1 MMEAAAGVNPGG
13 AHVGVRKER
22 AAGTAA
28 ALKDAARSQFLERGY
43 LNTKITDIT
52 AAAGRAT
59 GSFYDHFASKE
70 DLLQALLADM
80 REQASADLAQQDHPG
95 ADHADHDLT
104 EREQLRAHLAVAWRV
119 MRANL
124 PVVTALHESAIAEG
138 VGSGR
143 AWAQLVEDTG
153 MLREHLDYLRD
164 RGHALPGDP
173 TLVAAAMGGM
183 LAMLGYAMPPSG
195 DSAASGYTDDEV
207 LDTVT
212 ALLLTGLRGQQEDG
226 AERQVA
232 GSDRGLR

>member
-1 MMEAAAGVNPGG
+1 M
-13 AHVGVRKER
+13 GVRKER

-70 DLLQALLADM
+70 DLLQALLTDM

-104 EREQLRAHLAVAWRV
+104 DRAQLRAHLAVAWRV

-124 PVVTALHESAIAEG
+124 PVVAALHESAVAEG

-143 AWAQLVEDTG
+143 AWGQLVEDTG
-153 MLREHLDYLRD
+153 MLREHLDYLKD
-164 RGHALPGDP
+164 HGHALPGDP

-195 DSAASGYTDDEV
+195 ASGYSDDEV
-207 LDTVT
+207 IDTVT
-212 ALLLTGLRGQQEDG
+212 TLLLAGLRGP
-226 AERQVA
+226 V
-232 GSDRGLR
+232 S